1 MASDLAMNGLSFG
14 YPIVL
19 ALAGIFVS
27 LAGWALAR
35 EQHRHR
41 KALAAFGEEPLFAA
55 SSALPSPRRRRAG
68 QALQAGAI
76 ALGLVALARP
86 QLGDQPASLARSGRD
101 VLVLLDLSRSMNAAD
116 DSMSRLAI
124 AKRAISQ
131 VLAAV
136 PEDRSGLIVFG
147 GSAFLQLPLTGNQA
161 AFRRFLDAAT
171 TDDLGDPA
179 TDLSN
184 ALSAAATAFE
194 HDGERGYQS
203 VLVASDGESGGGDMT
218 SPLARLKGAGIPVFS
233 IGVGSP
239 QGSPVPADS
248 AEAPERWHRDHIGR
262 VVISRLEPGDL
273 LRAARET
280 GGSYVRATPDGLQRL
295 SGELARME
303 KRTLSSPESTERID
317 RFQWPLAMALL
328 ALVLAPAVATSGRRK
343 RR

>member
-1 MASDLAMNGLSFG
+1 MNGLSFG
-14 YPIVL
+14 YPLIL
-19 ALAGIFVS
+19 GLAGILVS

-35 EQHRHR
+35 DRHRQR

-55 SSALPSPRRRRAG
+55 SSALPSPGRRLAG

-76 ALGLVALARP
+76 ALGLIALARP
-86 QLGDQPASLARSGRD
+86 QLGDRPTSLARSGRD

-116 DSMSRLAI
+116 DSVSRLVT

-136 PEDRSGLIVFG
+136 PENRSGLIVFG
-147 GSAFLQLPLTGNQA
+147 GSAFLQLPLTGNHA
-161 AFRRFLDAAT
+161 AFQRFLDAAT
-171 TDDLGDPA
+171 TDDFGDPA
-179 TDLSN
+179 TNLSS

-203 VLVASDGESGGGDMT
+203 VLLASDGESGGGDVT
-218 SPLARLKGAGIPVFS
+218 TPLARLKKAGIPVFS

-239 QGSPVPADS
+239 QGAPVPADS
-248 AEAPERWHRDHIGR
+248 AEAPEKWHRDHIGR
-262 VVISRLEPGDL
+262 VVISRLDEGDL
-273 LRAARET
+273 RRAARET
-280 GGSYVRATPDGLQRL
+280 GGGYVRATPDGVRSL
-295 SGELARME
+295 SSELARME

-328 ALVLAPAVATSGRRK
+328 ALVVAPAAATSGRRK
-343 RR
+343 RK